1 MNKPII
7 LVIDDDPTLGRALSE
22 RLIEEGYDVRTAQ
35 NGHEGLT
42 LALELQPSLTFL
54 DYKMPDIDGLQV
66 LKALRADERGQK
78 LEVAFATNTYDTI
91 VINEALSLGV
101 HDYILKADISLDL
114 IAELARKYVPLDK

>member
-54 DYKMPDIDGLQV
+54 DYKMPDIDGL
-66 LKALRADERGQK
+66 RSE
-78 LEVAFATNTYDTI
+78 EHT
-91 VINEALSLGV
+91 S
-101 HDYILKADISLDL
+101 
-114 IAELARKYVPLDK
+114 ELQSH